1 MRPLLFYFVVS
12 VPLMNVIAF
21 GQKVDAIYSFSADG
35 TECIVNED
43 ALARPWL
50 NRLGND
56 EFFTW
61 VTHNGYIE
69 SFLIDPGINGL
80 VNPQS
85 VSGHFYLRNNT
96 SGEFTLINESED
108 ADHWQATIGLGYNR
122 VQKKALDLENKL
134 TYFIPRNDNLLVVI
148 LEIKNNS
155 SEQKDISVFGQVEW
169 SIGDATKKDVHPSD
183 GLGGSQ
189 LNLYK
194 KVSMDGNIMYAETNN
209 WRSTAN
215 AIPWPYVGY
224 FATNETV
231 SSFETSSV
239 KFFGNKQSW
248 YKPRA
253 VIEGK
258 CTNSSFHSYD
268 EYPFGVLQSQIILK
282 PAESKKIVY
291 LLGMERNREAVK
303 AATNNYS
310 DITYVEEQLQSTIE
324 YYRNFLDNTI
334 TINTPD
340 KPNDRI
346 INIWSQYHWR
356 QSLKK
361 DLDTDR
367 HGSGFW
373 TYGIEGSNLWLH
385 PEVTLLGL
393 DMEIVKNGL
402 IDILLRNQI
411 SDPKNTNIFLGPSAM
426 LDEDIHLIWPPE
438 EIEQGR
444 SVPHHHWIYV
454 FSLNLYYYL
463 IETGDL
469 DFLNEHIPY
478 IDGPTGTVW
487 DHIRTGLDVST
498 QVINDRGLAVIP
510 KGTGDW
516 MDEFTKISKE
526 GNAESVML
534 AAQVAYILKGFAIIA
549 QAIGENEDYN
559 RWMTFYQRISEGINT
574 HGWDGEWYVR
584 AFSDRTEP
592 PQVVGSNKNEE
603 GKIYLNA
610 QSWPILSGMST
621 PERANKALN
630 AVEKYLLSDYGA
642 LVFWPSYSQYVD
654 YIGTQSIYA
663 PGFRNGN
670 IYFRPTGWA
679 IMAAAMN
686 GRAELANELYTK
698 TSLAER
704 SLDIDRYLLEP
715 YTYPENY
722 IGPDHLRAGEGQFHW
737 CFGEGTAWMWYA
749 YVSHI
754 LGVRAEL
761 KGLVID
767 PMIQSSWD
775 GYQVKK
781 PFRNAIYQIQV
792 KNPQHVSKGVKWIK
806 VDGKKIIGNIITP
819 HKDGKTHDVEVMMG
833 LR

>member
-1 MRPLLFYFVVS
+1 MRSLWFYLVVS
-12 VPLMNVIAF
+12 APLMNIIAF
-21 GQKVDAIYSFSADG
+21 GQNVDAVYSFSADG
-35 TECIVNED
+35 TECIVHED
-43 ALARPWL
+43 ALVRPWL

-61 VTHNGYIE
+61 ITHNGYIE

-85 VSGHFYLRNNT
+85 VSGHFYLRDNS

-108 ADHWQATIGLGYNR
+108 ADNWQAAIGLGYNR
-122 VQKKALDLENKL
+122 VRKKALSLETEL

-148 LEIKNNS
+148 AEIKNNS

-189 LNLYK
+189 FNLYK
-194 KVSMDGNIMYAETNN
+194 TVSMDDNIMYAETNN

-224 FATNETV
+224 FTTNEPV
-231 SSFETSSV
+231 ASFETSAV
-239 KFFGNKQSW
+239 KFFGNKQNW
-248 YKPRA
+248 YKPEA

-268 EYPFGVLQSQIILK
+268 EYPFGVLQSQISLK

-291 LLGMERNREAVK
+291 LLGMERNKEK
-303 AATNNYS
+303 AKKTINKYS
-310 DITYVEEQLQSTIE
+310 DIAYTEGQLQSTIE
-324 YYRNFLDNTI
+324 YYRNFLENTI

-340 KPNDRI
+340 KANDRI

-361 DLDTDR
+361 DLDTGS

-373 TYGIEGSNLWLH
+373 AYGLEGSNLWLH
-385 PEVTLLGL
+385 PEVTLVGL
-393 DMEIVKNGL
+393 DMEIVKNVL

-411 SDPKNTNIFLGPSAM
+411 SDPKNTNIFMGPSAM
-426 LDEDIHLIWPPE
+426 LDEDIGVQWPPE
-438 EIEQGR
+438 KIEQGR
-444 SVPHHHWIYV
+444 AVPHHHWIYV
-454 FSLNLYYYL
+454 FCMNLYYYL

-469 DFLNEHIPY
+469 DFLNEQVPY
-478 IDGPTGTVW
+478 IDGSTGTVW
-487 DHIRTGLDVST
+487 DHIRTGVQVSSK
-498 QVINDRGLAVIP
+498 VINDRGLAIIP

-516 MDEFTKISKE
+516 MDEFTKISME
-526 GNAESVML
+526 GRAESVML
-534 AAQVAYILKGFAIIA
+534 ASQVAFILRGFAEIA
-549 QAIGENEDYN
+549 GQIGEDAD
-559 RWMTFYQRISEGINT
+559 RDKWMSTYDKINVGINA
-574 HGWDGEWYVR
+574 HSWDGEWYVR

-610 QSWPILSGMST
+610 QSWPILSGVST
-621 PERANKALN
+621 SERANKALD

-642 LVFWPSYSQYVD
+642 LVFWPSYSAYVD
-654 YIGTQSIYA
+654 YIGTQSIYS

-670 IYFRPTGWA
+670 IYFRPAGWA

-686 GRAELANELYTK
+686 GRADLANELYTK

-704 SLDIDRYLLEP
+704 SRDIDRYLLEP
-715 YTYPENY
+715 YAYPENY
-722 IGPDHLRAGEGQFHW
+722 IGPDHSRAGEGQFHW

-749 YVSHI
+749 YVGYI

-761 KGLVID
+761 DGLLID
-767 PMIQSSWD
+767 PKIQPDWD
-775 GYQVKK
+775 RYEVKK
-781 PFRNAIYQIQV
+781 PFRNAIYQIEV
-792 KNPQHVSKGVKWIK
+792 RNPQHVSEGVKWIK
-806 VDGKKIIGNIITP
+806 VDGKKIDGNIVVP
-819 HKDGKTHDVEVMMG
+819 HKDDKIHKVEVLMG
-833 LR
+833 R